1 MKKRR
6 VKKISVILL
15 LLIIIGMTVVLS
27 LFNTDNKQKTN
38 NQNEGQNNVFE
49 EKNDSNE
56 EKVVEKV
63 KETEKTMSIIMVGD
77 ALIHDSIYNDAF
89 IGNNQYDF
97 KKMFVDIEPLIK
109 DYDLKY
115 YNQETIIG
123 GKELGLSNY
132 PLFNSPDEIGSDLV
146 SIGFNMVSL
155 ATNHSLDK
163 GERGLN
169 YSINFWNNQEGVVTA
184 GSYASWEDRDNI
196 KIHEMDGI
204 KYAFLSYTVSTNG
217 LRLPEGKEYLVNV
230 YSDELAKKDI
240 ESVRDKVDVVIV
252 AMHWGNEYTHTP
264 TYEQKRMAKY
274 LSDLGV
280 NLIIG
285 CHPHV
290 IQPIDYVGDTL
301 VIYSLG
307 NFISSQRSLGLAKII
322 GLMVGV
328 DIVVDQ
334 GKVTFENLQSEL
346 LFTYDNRYKD
356 FKIIPFSNLNDEIL
370 NNYKQIREEY
380 MNIVNAEVYYD

>member
-6 VKKISVILL
+6 LKKIPVVLF
-15 LLIIIGMTVVLS
+15 LLIMVGIAVILS

-38 NQNEGQNNVFE
+38 IQKEEQNNVSE
-49 EKNDSNE
+49 VKKDINE
-56 EKVVEKV
+56 ENVVEEV
-63 KETEKTMSIIMVGD
+63 KETKKTMSIIMVGD

-97 KKMFVDIEPLIK
+97 KKMFVAIEPLIK

-155 ATNHSLDK
+155 ANNHSLDK

-169 YSINFWNNQEGVVTA
+169 YSINFWNNQDGVVIA

-196 KIHEMDGI
+196 KIHEMNGI

-334 GKVTFENLQSEL
+334 EKVTFENLQSEL

-356 FKIIPFSNLNDEIL
+356 FKIIPVTAFYVLQKIINEISYC
-370 NNYKQIREEY
+370 NQI
-380 MNIVNAEVYYD
+380 NIK